1 MEKSKEPILNGS
13 EAINAFASS
22 AYILSQLII
31 GLACVPLSNIL
42 LKASSP
48 RAFGG
53 AGTLHRRRQGAQN
66 TFLPAAAT
74 TPRCCCAGSLSFRFM
89 AEHVCMEISGR
100 PQRTNERSSLAWY
113 GHSGDPNAL
122 LHVRLFTRRIY
133 DARAQIPGLGNARSP
148 TQCALNLI
156 VFLSF

>member
-1 MEKSKEPILNGS
+1 VAIWSDHFTSCKYSFGVQMEKSKGPIVNGS

-31 GLACVPLSNIL
+31 GLACVPLSNI

-74 TPRCCCAGSLSFRFM
+74 TPRCCCCCAGSLSFRFM

-100 PQRTNERSSLAWY
+100 PQRTNERSSLA
-113 GHSGDPNAL
+113 
-122 LHVRLFTRRIY
+122 
-133 DARAQIPGLGNARSP
+133 
-148 TQCALNLI
+148 
-156 VFLSF
+156 